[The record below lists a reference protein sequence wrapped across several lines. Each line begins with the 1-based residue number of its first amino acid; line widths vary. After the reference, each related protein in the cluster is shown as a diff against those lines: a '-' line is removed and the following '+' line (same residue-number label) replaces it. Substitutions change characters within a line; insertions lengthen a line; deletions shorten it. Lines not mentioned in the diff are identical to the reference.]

1 MRTFSIQTLG
11 CKVNQY
17 ESEQVA
23 AYLRAHGLRE
33 SAGTEQAELRI
44 INTCSVTVQAAS
56 QSRQSVRRAT
66 RLPVLSGHDTS
77 YGTATGCVLPK
88 AEITFSN
95 AAKPRVI
102 VIGCWATSDKPAA
115 AALEGVDAVLT
126 HQDNLAAEFDR
137 LLSLWNSPDR
147 RSQDRTSVT
156 CPPTSHVGD
165 DSAQR
170 LMDAENKEESI
181 SAAAGSHP
189 VANKPIHLRI
199 VNGIPAATKGQ
210 REGEAPAE
218 PDISKGLRLSR
229 SPALPETGA
238 TSLPLLGDHQSGR
251 QRAFLKI
258 QDGCDAHCTYCIIP
272 KLRPTLWSKPVEDA
286 VEEARRLVASGHRE
300 IVLTGI
306 FLGAYG
312 HPTALRRRQEPH
324 DSPAPLTNLVEA
336 LCTRVPGLV
345 RLRLSSLEPGDLDD
359 RLLSTLK
366 SHAQVVPH
374 FHLPLQSGSDKLLR
388 RMNRQYRR
396 DDFLRLLDRISTT
409 FDRPALTTD
418 IIVGFPGESDEQFQ
432 HTLDVVHAARFIHI
446 HAFPYSPRP
455 GTAAARWKQ
464 DIPGTMVNER
474 IRQLTA
480 LAHHFDREFR
490 QQFVA
495 EELSVIVER
504 GTYPLG
510 DRLFRR
516 GRCERYF
523 AIDIEAPDANPSDL
537 LRVRID
543 RIAADRTFGTI
554 TGRGAGGV
562 A

>member
-23 AYLRAHGLRE
+23 AYLRGRGLRE
-33 SAGTEQAELRI
+33 SDDTEQAELRI

-66 RLPVLSGHDTS
+66 RLPVLSDRSSGGTDTLDRGS
-77 YGTATGCVLPK
+77 SCGTAALGCVPPK
-88 AEITFSN
+88 AEITLSN

-137 LLSLWNSPDR
+137 LLSLWNP
-147 RSQDRTSVT
+147 VA
-156 CPPTSHVGD
+156 CPPTSHAGD
-165 DSAQR
+165 DAAQR

-181 SAAAGSHP
+181 TAANELRLAP
-189 VANKPIHLRI
+189 NKPIRPRI
-199 VNGIPAATKGQ
+199 VNEIP
-210 REGEAPAE
+210 
-218 PDISKGLRLSR
+218 
-229 SPALPETGA
+229 SPNGPRKSLALPESPPA
-238 TSLPLLGDHQSGR
+238 STSLPLLGEHQSGR

-312 HPTALRRRQEPH
+312 HPTALRRRQEPN
-324 DSPAPLTNLVEA
+324 DSPAPLANLVQA

-359 RLLSTLK
+359 ELLSTLK
-366 SHAQVVPH
+366 SHPQVVPH
-374 FHLPLQSGSDKLLR
+374 FHLPLQSGSDELLR

-396 DDFLRLLDRISTT
+396 DDFLCLFDRISTT

-455 GTAAARWKQ
+455 GTAAARWKR
-464 DIPGTMVNER
+464 DIGGTIVNER

-480 LAHHFDREFR
+480 LAYRFNGEFR
-490 QQFVA
+490 QQFVG
-495 EELSVIVER
+495 EELSVIIER
-504 GTYPLG
+504 GSCHDG
-510 DRLFRR
+510 DRVLRR

-523 AIDIEAPDANPSDL
+523 AVDVEDPDAKPGGL
-537 LRVRID
+537 LSVRID
-543 RIAADRTFGTI
+543 RVTDDRTFGTVI
-554 TGRGAGGV
+554 GRGAGGV